1 LIGVVIVDD
10 HRVVRRGLRA
20 YLESTDD
27 LEVLGEAAD
36 GIAALELVEKLVT
49 LGSPPE
55 VVLTD
60 LVMDRMDG
68 EQLTRELLRRFPG
81 VRVVVMTSFS
91 DLGRI
96 KSLIA
101 DGASG
106 YVLKDADS
114 DQVAAALRSANAG
127 QVHLDP
133 EVARVLTQSMVN
145 PVVMPLTDREQQ
157 VVSLVARG
165 LSNHQIADRLVMS
178 ERTARTHLSNVFAK
192 LGLQS
197 RTQVALWAIRAGLAS
212 SDQ

>member
-1 LIGVVIVDD
+1 VDD

>member
-49 LGSPPE
+49 LGSSPE

-114 DQVAAALRSANAG
+114 DQVAAALRAANAG

>member
-1 LIGVVIVDD
+1 VIGVVIVDD

-20 YLESTDD
+20 YLESNDD
-27 LEVLGEAAD
+27 LQVLGEAAD
-36 GIAALELVEKLVT
+36 GIAALELVQKLMT
-49 LGSPPE
+49 LGTPPD

-68 EQLTRELLRRFPG
+68 ERLTRELLSRFDG
-81 VRVVVMTSFS
+81 VRIVVMTSFS

-114 DQVAAALRSANAG
+114 DQVAAAVRAAHAG
-127 QVHLDP
+127 QMHLDP
-133 EVARVLTQSMVN
+133 VVARVLTQSMVN
-145 PVVMPLTDREQQ
+145 PAIMPLTDREQE
-157 VVSLVARG
+157 VVILVARG
-165 LSNHQIADRLVMS
+165 LSNRQIADQLVMS
-178 ERTARTHLSNVFAK
+178 ERTARTHLSNILAK
-192 LGLQS
+192 LDLQS

-212 SDQ
+212 GE